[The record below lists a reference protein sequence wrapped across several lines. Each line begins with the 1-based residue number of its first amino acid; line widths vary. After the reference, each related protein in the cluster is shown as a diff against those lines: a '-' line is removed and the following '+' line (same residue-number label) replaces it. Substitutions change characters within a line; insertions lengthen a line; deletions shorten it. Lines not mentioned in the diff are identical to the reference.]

1 MSNPI
6 LFGEGTYGCA
16 FRPAIPCATA
26 SNTNIHNKISK
37 VLTTSAAENE
47 YAEYAKIAKADPKKK
62 FYLGKP
68 QKCLMSKNDYNA
80 YVKNS
85 GCGILKPNTSEKDY
99 KLLQYLDG
107 GSDLDDFVKIYL
119 NQFLSHRVI
128 HGIRQNKK
136 RQSDLFWLNAHVLF
150 MGLKAFAKKD
160 ILHDDLKPQNIVF
173 KFDLAKDTME
183 FNYIDFGLMQDLT
196 SIVTRIQNGSKIRG
210 FHWSR
215 PLESGFCDPRNE
227 TTFSTNIENVM
238 VTFYTKKISD
248 IIIKRQTT
256 NTLNIKPSSFH
267 LFFEYIEDN
276 LSPNTNVSIT
286 EQVKSCMEGI
296 MHYKYDW
303 DLLIQ
308 KSLETS
314 DTYSLGFT
322 LNYVANQM
330 HKKGALTDDEYR
342 RLHQFFEKL
351 FDLNVFTR
359 WNNIDAIINEY
370 ESVLLLNG
378 VLMRLG
384 KKFRNHSVVV
394 DNNRSI
400 VRLITSTSANQSMN
414 QILSKPCE
422 PGKERNPKTRRCIKI
437 CPPGKTRRNG
447 RCVKI
452 SISDSQFSS

>member
-26 SNTNIHNKISK
+26 SNTNIRNKISK
-37 VLTTSAAENE
+37 VLTTSAAEDE

-68 QKCLMSKNDYNA
+68 QKCAMSKNDYNA
-80 YVKNS
+80 YFKNS

-99 KLLQYLDG
+99 KMLQYLDG
-107 GSDLDDFVKIYL
+107 GSDLDDFVRIHL
-119 NQFLSHRVI
+119 NQFLSHRVTN
-128 HGIRQNKK
+128 GIRQNKQ
-136 RQSDLFWLNAHVLF
+136 RQTDLFWLNAHVLF
-150 MGLKAFAKKD
+150 MGLKAFAKKN

-183 FNYIDFGLMQDLT
+183 FNFIDFGLMQDLP
-196 SIVTRIQNGSKIRG
+196 SIVTRIQNGSKNRG

-215 PLESGFCDPRNE
+215 PLENGFCDPKNQP
-227 TTFSTNIENVM
+227 TFATNNENVM
-238 VTFYTKKISD
+238 ISFYTKKISD
-248 IIIKRQTT
+248 IIIKKQTK
-256 NTLNIKPSSFH
+256 NTLNIRPSSFR
-267 LFFEYIEDN
+267 LFFEYIEDDLN
-276 LSPNTNVSIT
+276 PNTNVSIT

-296 MHYKYDW
+296 MHYKHDW

-330 HKKGALTDDEYR
+330 HKKGAITDDEYG

-378 VLMRLG
+378 VLTRLG

-400 VRLITSTSANQSMN
+400 VRLIPSTSVKNS
-414 QILSKPCE
+414 LSKPCE

>member
-26 SNTNIHNKISK
+26 SNTNIRNKISK

-99 KLLQYLDG
+99 KMLQYLDG
-107 GSDLDDFVKIYL
+107 GSDLDDFVKIHL

-227 TTFSTNIENVM
+227 ATFTTNVENVI

-248 IIIKRQTT
+248 IIIKRQTP

-400 VRLITSTSANQSMN
+400 VRLITSTSMNQSAN